1 MRNLNEP
8 LVKTSIIGGV
18 VEVYSPYYKE
28 CKAVKTTV
36 LRYYVNEIKSI
47 IKN

>member
-1 MRNLNEP
+1 MRNLNQP
-8 LVKTSIIGGV
+8 LVTTTIIKGR
-18 VEVYSPYYKE
+18 VEVDSPYFKQCE
-28 CKAVKTTV
+28 AVKTTV